1 MAAISWYTKMAA
13 MTSREAIYSR
23 KPCGQFLQYEF
34 TYKTTITTIPIV
46 LILLTLLTP
55 LKILIVTTTKITYN
69 TNIIIAL
76 QHEILNTEGRKGA

>member
-1 MAAISWYTKMAA
+1 MGNSYNMNLLT
-13 MTSREAIYSR
+13 R
-23 KPCGQFLQYEF
+23 LLLL
-34 TYKTTITTIPIV
+34 TITTIPVV

-76 QHEILNTEGRKGA
+76 QHEVLNTEGRKGA

>member
-1 MAAISWYTKMAA
+1 MGNSYDMNLLTRLLLL
-13 MTSREAIYSR
+13 T
-23 KPCGQFLQYEF
+23 L
-34 TYKTTITTIPIV
+34 TTIPII

-55 LKILIVTTTKITYN
+55 LKILIVTTTKKITYN

>member
-1 MAAISWYTKMAA
+1 MGNSYNMNLLT
-13 MTSREAIYSR
+13 R
-23 KPCGQFLQYEF
+23 LLLL
-34 TYKTTITTIPIV
+34 TITTIPIV

-76 QHEILNTEGRKGA
+76 RHEILNTEGRKGA